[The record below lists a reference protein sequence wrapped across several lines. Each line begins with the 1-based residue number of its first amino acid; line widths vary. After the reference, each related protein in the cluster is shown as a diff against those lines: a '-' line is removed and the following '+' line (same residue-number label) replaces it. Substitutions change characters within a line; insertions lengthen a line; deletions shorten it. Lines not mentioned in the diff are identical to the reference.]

1 MTTVYKYT
9 RERKELFQPRD
20 NVGTGTNGHEL
31 AVSKSRLGIGKVV
44 SNCDNELPPEQEGQ
58 KQLLTKDGVWLIY
71 RRIFM
76 LVLLR
81 IASVSSTGDPPSP
94 VSRCSLAGMLLVVQL
109 LG

>member
-9 RERKELFQPRD
+9 RERKELFQLRD
-20 NVGTGTNGHEL
+20 NVGTRTNGHEVT
-31 AVSKSRLGIGKVV
+31 VSKSRLGIGKVV
-44 SNCDNELPPEQEGQ
+44 SNWGNELPPKQEGR
-58 KQLLTKDGVWLIY
+58 KQVLSEDGVGLIY

-81 IASVSSTGDPPSP
+81 IASVNNREDPPSP
-94 VSRCSLAGMLLVVQL
+94 VSRCSRVELLLVVQL